1 MSVSAHHPQY
11 NEHVLRWELVRD
23 VVNSNVKNYI
33 KDIEASDRV
42 RNERYKDDARFTNF
56 TGRTKN
62 GLVGAVFRKDIMLDL
77 PTSIEYVIA
86 DVTGNNITLERL
98 AQEVTGEVLQAGRY
112 GLLVDYP
119 ASEDGLTAAEVANM
133 NLRARVN
140 KYKAESI
147 INWQNTII
155 NGQHML
161 TLVVLKEWVDSI
173 AEDGFTWQTEIQYRV
188 LRLIEGVYVQQI
200 YNKEEKL
207 VHEYTPRD
215 FSGAS
220 WDVIPFVFVGSEDN
234 DPEIDNAPLYD
245 LAALNIGHLRN
256 SADYEESVHVT
267 GQPTLMLSTSMSVE
281 EFKSSNPN
289 GIQIGSRRGHN
300 LGPGGNALM
309 LQASPNQLADVAMQR
324 KEEQAVMIGAR
335 LVMPAGTNETAEAA
349 RIKHS
354 GENSVLAIITHNVN
368 DAIFQCLTWIMKF
381 MTNEEVGDNV
391 IFEISDQFFD
401 TTIDPQLLIAQLQ
414 LFNNGILAAA
424 DIRGSLR
431 KAGVIEADRTDEDI
445 DNEVL
450 QVNPLAG
457 NFDGNDES

>member
-147 INWQNTII
+147 IN
-155 NGQHML
+155 
-161 TLVVLKEWVDSI
+161 
-173 AEDGFTWQTEIQYRV
+173 FTT
-188 LRLIEGVYVQQI
+188 
-200 YNKEEKL
+200 
-207 VHEYTPRD
+207 
-215 FSGAS
+215 
-220 WDVIPFVFVGSEDN
+220 
-234 DPEIDNAPLYD
+234 
-245 LAALNIGHLRN
+245 
-256 SADYEESVHVT
+256 
-267 GQPTLMLSTSMSVE
+267 
-281 EFKSSNPN
+281 
-289 GIQIGSRRGHN
+289 
-300 LGPGGNALM
+300 
-309 LQASPNQLADVAMQR
+309 
-324 KEEQAVMIGAR
+324 
-335 LVMPAGTNETAEAA
+335 
-349 RIKHS
+349 
-354 GENSVLAIITHNVN
+354 
-368 DAIFQCLTWIMKF
+368 
-381 MTNEEVGDNV
+381 
-391 IFEISDQFFD
+391 
-401 TTIDPQLLIAQLQ
+401 
-414 LFNNGILAAA
+414 
-424 DIRGSLR
+424 
-431 KAGVIEADRTDEDI
+431 
-445 DNEVL
+445 
-450 QVNPLAG
+450 
-457 NFDGNDES
+457 